1 MESFQLNKW
10 QTFPSKPGLSSFIPR
25 HFHHLRASKG
35 PTKLDVCHIYVN
47 VHNAQ
52 RKCDWKSFKLY
63 VSYHEQL
70 VSLWDHFRQA
80 VTGSLQDNKDEE
92 PHKSA
97 VNYHTICAPTSEF
110 STPTI
115 VSLTLSTAAVAS
127 LIVIVFLLITYKVC
141 TGHGRMNDGG
151 RHRRANF
158 MNDGNVVAMKN
169 PNLERLL

>member
-1 MESFQLNKW
+1 MYTSKSILCDVVSNLVTLMESFQLNKW

-35 PTKLDVCHIYVN
+35 PTKLDVCHISVN
-47 VHNAQ
+47 VHNVQ

-97 VNYHTICAPTSEF
+97 VNYHTICAINNTDWIALECGMYSKWGGCMYTS
-110 STPTI
+110 T
-115 VSLTLSTAAVAS
+115 
-127 LIVIVFLLITYKVC
+127 C
-141 TGHGRMNDGG
+141 D
-151 RHRRANF
+151 RHI
-158 MNDGNVVAMKN
+158 MSY
-169 PNLERLL
+169 LH